1 MLIDDFDDFDSI
13 EAKIRGEEILTQEEA
28 KSLKERRAVD
38 EEFKKLE
45 VERRLKNLKESKP
58 SKKRK

>member
-1 MLIDDFDDFDSI
+1 MLTDNPDDFDAL
-13 EAKIRGEEILTQEEA
+13 EAKIRGEEILSQEEA
-28 KSLKERRAVD
+28 KLLKERRAVD

-45 VERRLKNLKESKP
+45 VEKRLKDLKESKP